1 MPVGKSQWL
10 FFLLTSIASI
20 SVAVPNK
27 KTKDVKQFSAVSGAE
42 QRGTYDVDPNPF
54 TAVDFRPL
62 EDNMDRWFAQ
72 FRSGGHGVGEYSF
85 FPGHNTS
92 MCVCVLTRVDS
103 AQLLH
108 CLFGRTEIIQQL
120 SFARYHAITYALL
133 SHDH

>member
-1 MPVGKSQWL
+1 MPVGKRQWL

-20 SVAVPNK
+20 SVAVPNE
-27 KTKDVKQFSAVSGAE
+27 KTKDLKENSAVSETE
-42 QRGTYDVDPNPF
+42 QRGTYDVDPNLF

-92 MCVCVLTRVDS
+92 MCVCVLTSTVHNCS
-103 AQLLH
+103 IF
-108 CLFGRTEIIQQL
+108 CLG
-120 SFARYHAITYALL
+120 A
-133 SHDH
+133 